1 MYFDRVFIT
10 AEGYELLGAATAG
23 SSGDESNSPKIF
35 WENAITSS
43 NSIVDW
49 TQSQINGA
57 TSSDFPTDTYTSS
70 GSVTSA
76 VHNQKDKT
84 VDDQTIKVDVVTV
97 TIDINNNQHSG
108 IANTLC
114 VFARLDGGESKLV
127 IIASADNPDTVHP
140 LPEPY
145 NAIIDLYIELSDTAV
160 SEVSADQS
168 WYASADAFNK
178 IANRV
183 VTTHSEYSSTVGE
196 NQDVYGIKTFKD
208 QMYTGHVTPL
218 NDLDVDLGD
227 SAHNYKNVFTRT
239 VSQSVMECSTAANI
253 AAKLVVSAQAPNF
266 STPKSGDR
274 ILVKFTNGNS
284 SAISTIKIGDSGEY
298 AVIGLRTDL
307 SAGSVVPLTFNG
319 SSWNVDGFLSTAS
332 QVVMTVNND
341 DSEYSVIFT
350 NTQRTRPISGVP
362 LNKELY
368 IDLGTDGNLKYNPGT
383 NTLTCSTFDGE
394 ATQLSESPVLN
405 FTDAD
410 HSGNNILYSTLNVE
424 AGGKTSNTVTINTV
438 KQAYNA
444 FIRTSAANTNYTIPF
459 TSFSQTSSFRT
470 LYTDDQST
478 SGTLSYNPGTNTL
491 TCATF
496 SGTATRATADAIG
509 NNIAN
514 RYIVSVSVGQSV
526 NSSIIRTIYDRAG
539 TQTNTVYYPHNKY
552 ITAVKGSGNT
562 AAMHPTYMPGL
573 ISQVIA
579 GSPVHGS
586 TGDAVG
592 VGAIRLVTFK
602 ATRALSEYPDGCAI
616 PGSIITTAMLRT
628 KGNDSE
634 NVLRVDSSNV
644 EADSGDLSGTWKI
657 LHKLGYVSTDNCVVA
672 LAIRI
677 I

>member
-43 NSIVDW
+43 NSIADW

-183 VTTHSEYSSTVGE
+183 VTTHSEDSSTVGE
-196 NQDVYGIKTFKD
+196 VQDVYGIKTFKD
-208 QMYTGHVTPL
+208 QMYTSHVTPL

-253 AAKLVVSAQAPNF
+253 AAKLIVSAQATNF
-266 STPKSGDR
+266 SAPISGDR

-284 SAISTIKIGDSGEY
+284 ATISTIKIGDSDEY
-298 AVIGLRTDL
+298 AVAGLRTDL
-307 SAGSVVPLTFNG
+307 PAGSVVPLTFNG

-332 QVVMTVNND
+332 QVVMTANND
-341 DSEYSVIFT
+341 DSEYSVVFT
-350 NTQRTRPISGVP
+350 NPVIRQPAGVP
-362 LNKELY
+362 LNRGLH
-368 IDLGTDGNLKYNPGT
+368 IDPNTAGTLKYNPGT
-383 NTLTCSTFDGE
+383 NTLTCATFDGE

-405 FTDAD
+405 FTDAT
-410 HSGNNILYSTLNVE
+410 SSTAGSTLTIT

-438 KQAYNA
+438 KQAYNT
-444 FIRTSAANTNYTIPF
+444 FIRTSDANTYYTIPF
-459 TSFSQTSSFRT
+459 TNFSQTSSFRT
-470 LYTDDQST
+470 LFADNQST
-478 SGTLSYNPGTNTL
+478 IGTLCYNPHTNTL
-491 TCATF
+491 MCATF
-496 SGTATRATADAIG
+496 NGALNGIATRATADANN
-509 NNIAN
+509 NNIADT
-514 RYIVSVSVGQSV
+514 YISAISTSGNFQT
-526 NSSIIRTIYDRAG
+526 IRTISGSSG
-539 TQTNTVYYPHNKY
+539 TVAIPEYLALNTYL
-552 ITAVKGSGNT
+552 TMVKGSGDVDSINLRS
-562 AAMHPTYMPGL
+562 L
-573 ISQVIA
+573 ISQAIA
-579 GSPVHGS
+579 GSTLV
-586 TGDAVG
+586 GDAGNSVG

-602 ATRALSEYPDGCAI
+602 TSADVGPYNDGHGIAGSLITAAT
-616 PGSIITTAMLRT
+616 LRT

-644 EADSGDLSGTWKI
+644 GTTGNLYGTWKI
-657 LHKLGYVSTDNCVVA
+657 LHRIGNVSNGHCVVA

-677 I
+677 V